1 MILRLKL
8 HIEVNLMIFNY
19 IRVSTILQNT
29 ERQLPSVDC
38 DRVYEDKLSG
48 KDTQRPQF
56 QLMMSNLREGD
67 VVNVHSLDRIGRN
80 TKDILD
86 IVQQIKDLNC
96 VIHFHKE
103 NLRFDGSKS
112 DLYSNLLLSILSSFS
127 EFERNIML
135 ERQREGI
142 EIGKLNGKYKGRK
155 SKLTDEQLEEMKI
168 DFDEGMSK
176 TKISEKYNVTRSYV
190 YQLVKKQN
198 TINV

>member
-1 MILRLKL
+1 
-8 HIEVNLMIFNY
+8 MIFNY
-19 IRVSTILQNT
+19 LRVSTILQNT

-103 NLRFDGSKS
+103 NLIFDGTKS

-142 EIGKLNGKYKGRK
+142 EIAKQKGKYKGGKERFTESEK
-155 SKLTDEQLEEMKI
+155 EEIQGLIK
-168 DFDEGMSK
+168 EGVS
-176 TKISEKYNVTRSYV
+176 ISEISRTMNCSRP
-190 YQLVKKQN
+190 
-198 TINV
+198 TIYKVIR

>member
-1 MILRLKL
+1 
-8 HIEVNLMIFNY
+8 MIFNY
-19 IRVSTILQNT
+19 LRVSTILQNT

-103 NLRFDGSKS
+103 NLRFDGTKS

-142 EIGKLNGKYKGRK
+142 EIAKQKGKYKGGKERFTESEK
-155 SKLTDEQLEEMKI
+155 GEIQELVK
-168 DFDEGMSK
+168 EGIS
-176 TKISEKYNVTRSYV
+176 ISEISRTMNCSRPTIYKVIG
-190 YQLVKKQN
+190 N
-198 TINV
+198 TT